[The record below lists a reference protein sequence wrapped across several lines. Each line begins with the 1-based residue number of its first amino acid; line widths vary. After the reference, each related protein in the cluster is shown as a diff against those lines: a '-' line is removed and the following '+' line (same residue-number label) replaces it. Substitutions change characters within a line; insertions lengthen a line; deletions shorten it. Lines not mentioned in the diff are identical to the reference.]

1 MDYNF
6 AELNNLIVRFKSFL
20 VKLEQRAL
28 ELETET
34 IEAGQQINEQD
45 EIRFIHFKAGITGQY
60 ETLKVKAKEIFK
72 EQIEKK
78 SYSYHYSDEDVRAHD
93 YMHAHDAKIYEASH
107 LLDVFDDKIDS
118 ILENIFNQVKVESS
132 EDKLKKL
139 LAEYEITKNNF
150 CCTQCGATLKIE
162 KIYFVSAYVTCEFCQ
177 TQNTF
182 VPSTKMSLLPDLV
195 REIATEKTGILDYP
209 IPGNSFFEKFL
220 NNETHARQQFFIK
233 KNLIP
238 ELADSYKEVYKRDI
252 SDFIQTFQQE
262 TETEAAF
269 HQNIIDQFG
278 AKFINQNST
287 INDLEKLDQLV
298 FETLLNKELLGM
310 KFMEKAVLKT
320 NILAD
325 LENHY
330 QSLKQQNNYN

>member
-1 MDYNF
+1 MY
-6 AELNNLIVRFKSFL
+6 
-20 VKLEQRAL
+20 
-28 ELETET
+28 
-34 IEAGQQINEQD
+34 
-45 EIRFIHFKAGITGQY
+45 
-60 ETLKVKAKEIFK
+60 
-72 EQIEKK
+72 
-78 SYSYHYSDEDVRAHD
+78 YSDEDVRAHD

-238 ELADSYKEVYKRDI
+238 ELTDSYKEVYKRDI

>member
-1 MDYNF
+1 MENNF
-6 AELNNLIVRFKSFL
+6 VELDNLIDRFKSFL
-20 VKLEQRAL
+20 LKLEQRAL

-34 IEAGQQINEQD
+34 IEAGQQINDLD

-78 SYSYHYSDEDVRAHD
+78 SFSYYYSDKDVRTDD
-93 YMHAHDAKIYEASH
+93 YMYSHDTKIYETSL
-107 LLDVFDDKIDS
+107 LLDNFDDKIDS
-118 ILENIFNQVKVESS
+118 ILGNIFSQVKAESS

-139 LAEYEITKNNF
+139 LVEYETTKNNF

-182 VPSTKMSLLPDLV
+182 VPSTKISLLPDLV

-220 NNETHARQQFFIK
+220 NNETHVRQKFFIK

-238 ELADSYKEVYKRDI
+238 ELVDSYKEVYKRDI

-262 TETEAAF
+262 TETEATF

-278 AKFINQNST
+278 TKFIKQNST
-287 INDLEKLDQLV
+287 TNDLEKLDQLV

-325 LENHY
+325 LENYY
-330 QSLKQQNNYN
+330 QAINHQKNQ

>member
-1 MDYNF
+1 MENNF
-6 AELNNLIVRFKSFL
+6 VELDNLIDRFKSFL
-20 VKLEQRAL
+20 LKLELRAL

-34 IEAGQQINEQD
+34 IEAGQQINDLD

-78 SYSYHYSDEDVRAHD
+78 SFSYYYSDEDVRADD
-93 YMHAHDAKIYEASH
+93 YMYSHDAKIYETSL
-107 LLDVFDDKIDS
+107 LLDDFDDKIDS
-118 ILENIFNQVKVESS
+118 ILENIFSQVKAESS

-139 LAEYEITKNNF
+139 LAEYETTKNNF
-150 CCTQCGATLKIE
+150 CCVQCGANLKIE
-162 KIYFVSAYVTCEFCQ
+162 KVYFVSAYVTCEFCQ

-182 VPSTKMSLLPDLV
+182 VPSTRMSLLPDLV

-209 IPGNSFFEKFL
+209 IPGNSVFEKFL
-220 NNETHARQQFFIK
+220 NNEKHARQQFFIK

-238 ELADSYKEVYKRDI
+238 ELTDSYKEVYKRDI
-252 SDFIQTFQQE
+252 SDFVQTFQHE

-278 AKFINQNST
+278 TKFINQNLT
-287 INDLEKLDQLV
+287 INDLEKIDQLT
-298 FETLLNKELLGM
+298 FETLLNKELLSMNFM
-310 KFMEKAVLKT
+310 KEAVEKT
-320 NILAD
+320 TILTD